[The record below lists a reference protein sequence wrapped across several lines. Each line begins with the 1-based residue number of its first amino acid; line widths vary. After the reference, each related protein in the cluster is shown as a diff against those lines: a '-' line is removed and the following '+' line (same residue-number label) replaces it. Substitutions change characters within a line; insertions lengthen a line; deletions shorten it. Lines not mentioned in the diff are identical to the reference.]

1 MRNAVNPGSSPAR
14 FSCRTIFFPHKLKVR
29 DALPAAV
36 MLMALAAVLFGA
48 PHAARAQAPASR
60 TLQLVVPFAPG
71 AANDNLARVLAAEVS
86 ENFGRVVIDNRPG
99 GDGSIAGQFFKRAP
113 ADGNSIMLISNS
125 YAINAAMRDSLPYD
139 VLRDFEPVIYATRV
153 PFFLVINSEAL
164 PVSSPGDL
172 VKYAKANPGKLSF
185 ASAGNGSPHHLAME
199 LFKLRAGL
207 DMVHVPYKGLGL
219 AIGDFL
225 TGRVQLVITG
235 YPAVANTMKT
245 GKLKLLAV
253 AGANRSALQPDA
265 PTFREAGIN
274 GVEIDV
280 WQGVLVPNGT
290 PPAQIERL
298 NTEFN
303 RILRLPRVREKLLP
317 QGIDAVGG
325 TPSEFGAR
333 LRSDIDMY
341 RGLVKAVNLKVD

>member
-1 MRNAVNPGSSPAR
+1 M
-14 FSCRTIFFPHKLKVR
+14 
-29 DALPAAV
+29 
-36 MLMALAAVLFGA
+36 
-48 PHAARAQAPASR
+48 
-60 TLQLVVPFAPG
+60 
-71 AANDNLARVLAAEVS
+71 
-86 ENFGRVVIDNRPG
+86 
-99 GDGSIAGQFFKRAP
+99 
-113 ADGNSIMLISNS
+113 
-125 YAINAAMRDSLPYD
+125 
-139 VLRDFEPVIYATRV
+139 